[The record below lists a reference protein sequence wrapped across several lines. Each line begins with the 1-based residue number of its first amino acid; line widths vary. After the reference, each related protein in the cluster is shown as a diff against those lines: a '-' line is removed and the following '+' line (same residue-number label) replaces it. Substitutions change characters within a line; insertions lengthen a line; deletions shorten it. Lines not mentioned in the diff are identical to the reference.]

1 MFDIRYKP
9 RNSIKGQVLVD
20 FVVEFSPPLPSSVGI
35 CKIKMGQW
43 KVFMDG
49 ASNARGSG
57 VEIVLIS
64 PKGFKLERS
73 LRLGF
78 RDSNIEVEY
87 KALIAVLQV
96 V

>member
-1 MFDIRYKP
+1 M
-9 RNSIKGQVLVD
+9 LVD
-20 FVVEFSPPLPSSVGI
+20 FVVEFSPPLLSSVGI
-35 CKIKMGQW
+35 CQIKMGQW
-43 KVFMDG
+43 RVFMDG

-78 RDSNIEVEY
+78 QDSNIEVEY
-87 KALIAVLQV
+87 KALIAGLQV

>member
-1 MFDIRYKP
+1 
-9 RNSIKGQVLVD
+9 
-20 FVVEFSPPLPSSVGI
+20 
-35 CKIKMGQW
+35 
-43 KVFMDG
+43 MDG

-87 KALIAVLQV
+87 KALIAGLQV
-96 V
+96 EMFSNSRLVVSQIDRSFKARDWHMLQYLKMFESLWVDL

>member
-1 MFDIRYKP
+1 
-9 RNSIKGQVLVD
+9 
-20 FVVEFSPPLPSSVGI
+20 
-35 CKIKMGQW
+35 
-43 KVFMDG
+43 MDG
-49 ASNARGSG
+49 ASNARGSR

-87 KALIAVLQV
+87 KALIVGLQV